1 MTLKQLEAFY
11 WAATCSSFAIAA
23 NRLNISVS
31 SLSKRIV
38 ELEGALG
45 TELFNRSSRNAA
57 VTPAAQHLLP
67 HARDLLTHA
76 GRFLDMAKSSS
87 TIEGRCRFGVG
98 ELTGLTW
105 LPSMMAA
112 MQAEHPNLLM
122 EPTVSVG
129 MKIEMALA
137 NAELDFA
144 LIAGP
149 STRPGISSHIIGTA
163 EFTWVSRKV
172 LTSGRD
178 VSAIGLEDL
187 PSLPL
192 VSLPASAGTVR
203 ILDDWLA
210 DHGVTPE
217 RSIICENWG
226 AVAGL
231 IHHGLGLGFLPRAW
245 AEALIAKG
253 ALVALDSFP
262 ALRPL
267 QYTFQ
272 WRRDDTRPLI
282 EQARSL
288 AIKTLNFSAPAG
300 LV

>member
-38 ELEGALG
+38 ELEGALA
-45 TELFNRSSRNAA
+45 TELFNRSSRNA
-57 VTPAAQHLLP
+57 VITPAAHQLLP

-76 GRFLDMAKSSS
+76 GRFLDLAKSSS
-87 TIEGRCRFGVG
+87 AIEGRCRFGVG

-105 LPSMMAA
+105 LPSMLAA
-112 MQAEHPNLLM
+112 MQAAHPNLLV

-129 MKIEMALA
+129 QKIEMALA

-149 STRPGISSHIIGTA
+149 STRPGLSSQIIGA
-163 EFTWVSRKV
+163 ADFTWVSRKV

-178 VSAIGLEDL
+178 ISGITLDEMS
-187 PSLPL
+187 SLPL
-192 VSLPASAGTVR
+192 VCLPASAGTVR

-210 DHGVTPE
+210 DHRVNPE
-217 RSIICENWG
+217 RSIICESWG

-231 IHHGLGLGFLPRAW
+231 IHHGLGIGFLPQAW
-245 AEALIAKG
+245 AEALITRG
-253 ALVALDSFP
+253 AMIALDAFP

-282 EQARSL
+282 EHARAL
-288 AIKTLNFSAPAG
+288 AIDTIDFHAPHG